1 VGLGVLVGP
10 FHAGS
15 VAAAYLIYVNVNLVN
30 HTYVDLPYFPFKALD
45 YITTKHAI
53 HHIDMS
59 KGNYSTITMM
69 YDYAF
74 GTLD

>member
-1 VGLGVLVGP
+1 M
-10 FHAGS
+10 
-15 VAAAYLIYVNVNLVN
+15 
-30 HTYVDLPYFPFKALD
+30 DLPYSPLKALD

-53 HHIDMS
+53 HDIDRS
-59 KGNYSTITMM
+59 KGNYATIRMM